1 MDTIHLETVS
11 TSKTRYIH
19 GYKKEV
25 YRNVHIP
32 SNRLTPIF
40 KVYRNHKKGAMGG
53 ANVDA
58 PFTQMMVHA
67 EIRYTTGVTHK
78 IDFPNNRVVIFG
90 GNQEPDKK
98 STPRVTRPFFAY

>member
-1 MDTIHLETVS
+1 MESHIKLSVIQFQGIYCNLQFQDTVDTIYLETVP

-40 KVYRNHKKGAMGG
+40 KVYRNSQFQG
-53 ANVDA
+53 
-58 PFTQMMVHA
+58 
-67 EIRYTTGVTHK
+67 I
-78 IDFPNNRVVIFG
+78 
-90 GNQEPDKK
+90 
-98 STPRVTRPFFAY
+98 PRI